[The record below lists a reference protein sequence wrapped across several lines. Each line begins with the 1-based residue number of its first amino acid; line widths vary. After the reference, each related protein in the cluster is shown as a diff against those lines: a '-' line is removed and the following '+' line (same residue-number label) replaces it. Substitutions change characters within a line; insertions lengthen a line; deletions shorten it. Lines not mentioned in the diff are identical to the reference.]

1 MNMDNDTAMTAEKN
15 DATARPWARLRT
27 GLTLISI
34 LCLAGAQNSFAAD
47 AAGTSPADAP
57 DLPLTTI
64 RDFLE
69 GAAAWGQGRQVR
81 VRGTVTHSISD
92 KTFFIQEGDA
102 GTYVFHKPAKALRV
116 GELVEV
122 TGFPSLGTLDPTLH
136 YCETRVIGSGIL
148 PEPKPATATE
158 ARSGKYNMRV
168 VRVRGSLA
176 PERLRGGWN
185 LVLNPGTGDK
195 AFTADLEALPDLTP
209 FDRLEPG
216 SLLELTGVCAIR
228 RDTAGAPAS
237 FNIFIRSPG
246 DIAVIRTPSWWT
258 PARTWRVL
266 GFATLGLALALAWV
280 LTLRRQ
286 IRQQTAHIRQMN
298 EDLERRVEERTAE
311 LTDAN
316 EELDAF
322 SYSVSHDLRA
332 PLRHMSGFAAIL
344 SQHPSVAQTP
354 DLQKPMDT
362 ISNAATQMGRMVDDL
377 LAFSRMGR
385 QPLSLQ
391 TIAFEPL
398 VKGALRDLEPDTT
411 GRQIEWK
418 IAPLPEVRGDVSTL
432 RLVWMNLLGNAIKY
446 TRQRSPAIIEIGC
459 QAGEREWVFFVRD
472 NGAGFDMRY
481 AENLFGVFQ
490 RLHREDE
497 FEGTGVGLAH
507 VRRIIHRHGGR
518 VWAEGEPDRGATFYF
533 ALPR

>member
-1 MNMDNDTAMTAEKN
+1 MDNH
-15 DATARPWARLRT
+15 TARMAAKNNSARHQRVKL
-27 GLTLISI
+27 LTALVSI
-34 LCLAGAQNSFAAD
+34 LHLAGAHDNFAAD
-47 AAGTSPADAP
+47 APAVSPADSASP
-57 DLPLTTI
+57 PLITI
-64 RDFLE
+64 RQFLDGARSWGE
-69 GAAAWGQGRQVR
+69 GKQVR

-92 KTFFIQEGDA
+92 KTFFIQDADA
-102 GTYVFHKPAKALRV
+102 GTYAFHKPPTAFRV

-122 TGFPSLGTLDPTLH
+122 VGFPSLGSVAPTLH
-136 YCETRVIGSGIL
+136 HCDARVIGPGTL
-148 PEPKPATATE
+148 PEPKVVTAAE

-168 VRVRGSLA
+168 IRVQGLLA
-176 PERLRGGWN
+176 PERLRGGWI
-185 LVLNPGTGDK
+185 LVLNPGGDDK
-195 AFTADLEALPDLTP
+195 AFTADLDLFSNLAP
-209 FDRLEPG
+209 FDHLEPN
-216 SLLELTGVCAIR
+216 SLLELTGVCSIR
-228 RDTAGAPAS
+228 RDTAGTPAA

-246 DIAVIRTPSWWT
+246 DISVIKPPPWWT

-286 IRQQTAHIRQMN
+286 IRRQTAHIRQMN
-298 EDLERRVEERTAE
+298 EDLERRVQERTIE
-311 LTDAN
+311 LTEAN

-344 SQHPSVAQTP
+344 SQHPTVAQTP
-354 DLQKPMDT
+354 DLQKPLDT

-377 LAFSRMGR
+377 LAFSRMAR

-391 TIAFEPL
+391 TIAFDPL
-398 VKGALRDLEPDTT
+398 VKSALHDLEPDTT

-418 IAPLPEVRGDVSTL
+418 VALLPEVRGDLATL
-432 RLVWMNLLGNAIKY
+432 RLVWLNLLGNAIKY
-446 TRQRSPAIIEIGC
+446 TRQRSPAVIEIGC
-459 QAGEREWVFFVRD
+459 HPGEREWIFFVRD

-490 RLHREDE
+490 RLHHEDE

-518 VWAEGEPDRGATFYF
+518 VWAEGESGRGATFYF

>member
-1 MNMDNDTAMTAEKN
+1 MIMDYNTAKTAAKN
-15 DATARPWARLRT
+15 NSARHRSAQL
-27 GLTLISI
+27 LAVLVSI
-34 LCLAGAQNSFAAD
+34 LCLAGAQKSLAAD

-57 DLPLTTI
+57 GLPLITI
-64 RDFLE
+64 RQFLDGAPSWGE
-69 GAAAWGQGRQVR
+69 GEPVR

-92 KTFFIQEGDA
+92 KTFFIQEADA
-102 GTYVFHKPAKALRV
+102 GTYVFHKPPTAFHV

-122 TGFPSLGTLDPTLH
+122 TGFPSLGSIAPTLQH
-136 YCETRVIGSGIL
+136 CEARAIGSGTL
-148 PEPKPATATE
+148 PEPKAATAAE

-168 VRVRGSLA
+168 IRVRGLLA
-176 PERLRGGWN
+176 PERLRGGRI
-185 LVLNPGTGDK
+185 LVLNPGDGEK
-195 AFTADLEALPDLTP
+195 AFTADLEAFSNLTP
-209 FDRLEPG
+209 FDHFESD

-228 RDTAGAPAS
+228 RDAVGAPAS
-237 FNIFIRSPG
+237 FNVFIRSPG
-246 DIAVIRTPSWWT
+246 DIVVIKPPPWWN

-298 EDLERRVEERTAE
+298 EDLERRVQERTAE
-311 LTDAN
+311 LTEAN

-344 SQHPSVAQTP
+344 MQHPSVAQTP
-354 DLQKPMDT
+354 DLQRPVDT
-362 ISNAATQMGRMVDDL
+362 ISNAATQMARMVDDL
-377 LAFSRMGR
+377 LEFSRMAR

-391 TIAFEPL
+391 VIAFDPL
-398 VKGALRDLEPDTT
+398 VKGALQDLEPDTT
-411 GRQIEWK
+411 GRLIEWK
-418 IAPLPEVRGDVSTL
+418 LAPLPEVRGDLATL
-432 RLVWMNLLGNAIKY
+432 RLVWLNLLGNAIKY
-446 TRQRSPAIIEIGC
+446 TRQRSPATVEIGC
-459 QAGEREWVFFVRD
+459 HSGEREWIFFVRD

-490 RLHREDE
+490 RLHKDDE
-497 FEGTGVGLAH
+497 FEGTGIGLAH

-518 VWAEGEPDRGATFYF
+518 VWAEGELGRGATFYF

>member
-1 MNMDNDTAMTAEKN
+1 MDNN
-15 DATARPWARLRT
+15 TARTADKNSARPHHGARLAR
-27 GLTLISI
+27 TLISL
-34 LCLAGAQNSFAAD
+34 LCLMVVQPAIAAD
-47 AAGTSPADAP
+47 SGEILVTQASGPS
-57 DLPLTTI
+57 LITI
-64 RDFLE
+64 REFLD
-69 GAAAWGQGRQVR
+69 GAPAWGEGRQVR

-122 TGFPSLGTLDPTLH
+122 TGFPSLGSLNPTLH

-148 PEPKPATATE
+148 PDPKPATAAE
-158 ARSGKYNMRV
+158 AQSGKYNMRV
-168 VRVRGSLA
+168 VRVRGTLA

-195 AFTADLEALPDLTP
+195 AFTADLEALPDLTT

-246 DIAVIRTPSWWT
+246 DIAVIRTPPWWT

-344 SQHPSVAQTP
+344 SQHPSVLQTP
-354 DLQKPMDT
+354 DLQKPLDT

-377 LAFSRMGR
+377 LAFSRMAR
-385 QPLSLQ
+385 QRLSLQ
-391 TIAFEPL
+391 TIEFDPL
-398 VKGALRDLEPDTT
+398 VKSAVRDLEPDTT

-418 IAPLPEVRGDVSTL
+418 IATLPEVRGDVATL
-432 RLVWMNLLGNAIKY
+432 RLVWLNLLANAIKY
-446 TRQRSPAIIEIGC
+446 TRHKAPAIIEIGC
-459 QAGEREWVFFVRD
+459 QPGEREWIFFVRD

-490 RLHREDE
+490 RLHRDDE

-507 VRRIIHRHGGR
+507 VRRIIHRHVGR
-518 VWAEGEPDRGATFYF
+518 VWAEGEPGHGATFYF